1 MKLYKCIFIISH
13 SCETETKAIPNQDL
27 MHCVQLGHSL
37 QFSQDG
43 LKHICKDDI
52 WFHPSAV
59 NSGCFCVKMS
69 LDLTHP
75 ICQAMFQRQFL
86 SSYLKL
92 VLFFT

>member
-52 WFHPSAV
+52 
-59 NSGCFCVKMS
+59 
-69 LDLTHP
+69 
-75 ICQAMFQRQFL
+75 
-86 SSYLKL
+86 
-92 VLFFT
+92 